1 MKKLI
6 LFAVVVGSTILLAGC
21 GLTKSPAQQVE
32 DAVKNKVEEKVNEA
46 KNEIQDRTE
55 QKAENIKNAIM
66 GGKAQKCTLK
76 GPDEAVQAE
85 FYTDGK
91 GKMYMSY
98 SIKDDS
104 GKERVTKMISDGKKI
119 YGWDATTKKGTV
131 ITEKVD
137 EMEDSAMMGDDG
149 ETAEEL
155 PEDKALETSLMGY
168 SCTNWTVNPNKF
180 VPPKDVQ
187 FTDIDAMMEQ
197 AKQKMGQYSY

>member
-6 LFAVVVGSTILLAGC
+6 LFAVVIGSATLLAGC

-46 KNEIQDRTE
+46 KNEIQDKTE
-55 QKAENIKNAIM
+55 QKAENIKDAIM

-76 GPDEAVQAE
+76 GPDGTVQAE

-104 GKERVTKMISDGKKI
+104 GKERVTKMISDGRKI

-131 ITEKVD
+131 ITEKED
-137 EMEDSAMMGDDG
+137 KMEDSAMMDD
-149 ETAEEL
+149 EENVEEL
-155 PEDKALETSLMGY
+155 PEDEVLDTSLMGY
-168 SCTNWTVNPNKF
+168 SCTNWTVNPSKF

-187 FTDIDAMMEQ
+187 FTDIDAMMEE
-197 AKQKMGQYSY
+197 AKQRMEQYSY